1 MAKKARA
8 HEAPYPVGY
17 GKPPKEHQF
26 PKGHSGFKGRKHKK
40 SAGEDLPAGLNAFDR
55 AVLRAAEGPAERAFE
70 GGDEETGIE
79 GLVNRM
85 LGSALDGDMRATRLF
100 RESYAAADAE
110 RRRLTPKDENGGMPP
125 ELVREI
131 TEFLLFK
138 RRSRGEDGSQSGEGV
153 DQSDEGTAVQDRTDL
168 DREAAS
174 AAAGSEARLSEPA
187 AIEPPDYPPV
197 EPCDEEPAPLEPQM
211 PEEDAAGGPAEVPAS
226 DPAIPD
232 GGGAADPPAPPRPA
246 RQPRMG
252 EPLIQ
257 STRPLTAD
265 GYGLGGE
272 TRRPPRRGTFT

>member
-26 PKGHSGFKGRKHKK
+26 PKGESGFKGRKHKK

-138 RRSRGEDGSQSGEGV
+138 RRSRGEDGSQSGDGV
-153 DQSDEGTAVQDRTDL
+153 GTEEVAGSGEAV
-168 DREAAS
+168 AP
-174 AAAGSEARLSEPA
+174 AGDKSEARLSEPA

-211 PEEDAAGGPAEVPAS
+211 PEDDGAGRAAEAPAPA
-226 DPAIPD
+226 PAIPD
-232 GGGAADPPAPPRPA
+232 GGDAADPPGPPRPA

-257 STRPLTAD
+257 STQPLTAD